1 MSANITAV
9 SEIIE
14 NACLSTIAEAFADD
28 YGDSTAYVGDCV
40 AECADAWTSIYTD
53 ENIRY
58 ALDHDEEASA
68 AVAEGIAMPTNE
80 FFAQHETAGMREYL
94 AHVGSVAEYIANE
107 RAIYEELDEIG
118 QVLAARA
125 LSAKYGE
132 ELDAEA
138 WENVVIFLDALDA
151 DRINDIAAA
160 ALELYAEALN

>member
-1 MSANITAV
+1 MNANIVAV

-28 YGDSTAYVGDCV
+28 YGDSPAYVGDCIT
-40 AECADAWTSIYTD
+40 ECADGWTSIYTD
-53 ENIRY
+53 ESIHY
-58 ALDHDEEASA
+58 ALDHDEESRA
-68 AVAEGIAMPTNE
+68 AVAEGIAMPAAE

-94 AHVGSVAEYIANE
+94 AHVGSAAEYIANE

-118 QVLAARA
+118 QVIAARA

-138 WENVVIFLDALDA
+138 WENVASSLGARDA
-151 DRINDIAAA
+151 DRMNDIAAA